1 MTRRRMVLRPV
12 LLLLLFLLGAAVC
25 MAFADGVRCSGG
37 AVRIVNGRLHNQA
50 DGSSLTYECYCPLSA
65 TAEQPGPGVLLLP
78 GNGENG
84 LFYAAEL
91 ARRGAVVLIPEEYTT
106 GEHGGAAAAY
116 WLLSQQPNVDGG
128 RLALCGEP
136 EGCRSVAARYADTD
150 IAPKAVVLPWGSTTG
165 EETEALSNMLLMQ
178 PEYGEKTGTDTDE
191 LQWDMT
197 FGSFADGSAQRVEL
211 ISTVPALA
219 AHSAKGLAA
228 ALRWLKAAIGLNLT
242 APASDQIAMV
252 AEWLTLAATLLVLCA
267 LVPLSEL
274 LLRLPGLCTVV
285 QPLPSGDHLAG
296 WGKRWGSALFFV
308 LAAGASYPVMTW
320 LGQKLPGQVF
330 RIPAGNGFFAWYGL
344 LAVVLLLANR
354 ITCRRA
360 RRRGRIINCYDM
372 GLSSAR
378 WPEHIDL
385 GLYLWSLLL
394 AALGVGMIYGMNAL
408 FRWQFRLE
416 LQFVRPLF
424 CRFTRAHA
432 EQIGIYY
439 PVITLCYLVCSSR
452 FLALN
457 RTNQAYLRGIR
468 GFSGCWWRCF
478 LVMAGSVLL
487 ALAGYAAAQLSGFG
501 ADAFLGAVFGNSS
514 GALLLELLP
523 QTLLFS
529 LLGTACYR
537 RTGTVVPGS
546 FLIAALSCWWILGKL

>member
-1 MTRRRMVLRPV
+1 M
-12 LLLLLFLLGAAVC
+12 
-25 MAFADGVRCSGG
+25 
-37 AVRIVNGRLHNQA
+37 
-50 DGSSLTYECYCPLSA
+50 
-65 TAEQPGPGVLLLP
+65 
-78 GNGENG
+78 
-84 LFYAAEL
+84 
-91 ARRGAVVLIPEEYTT
+91 
-106 GEHGGAAAAY
+106 
-116 WLLSQQPNVDGG
+116 
-128 RLALCGEP
+128 
-136 EGCRSVAARYADTD
+136 
-150 IAPKAVVLPWGSTTG
+150 LPWGSTTG

-178 PEYGEKTGTDTDE
+178 PEYGEKTGTAKDE
-191 LQWDMT
+191 LQWDTT

-267 LVPLSEL
+267 LVPLGEL

-344 LAVVLLLANR
+344 LAVVLLLANW
-354 ITCRRA
+354 ITCQRA
-360 RRRGRIINCYDM
+360 RRRGQIINCYDM

-394 AALGVGMIYGMNAL
+394 AALGGWHDLWDERPVPVAVPAGAAIRPTSVLPLCPGACRADRNLLSGHYPVLFGVQQPVFGPEPDKSGISAGHPGL
-408 FRWQFRLE
+408 FRL
-416 LQFVRPLF
+416 
-424 CRFTRAHA
+424 
-432 EQIGIYY
+432 
-439 PVITLCYLVCSSR
+439 LV
-452 FLALN
+452 
-457 RTNQAYLRGIR
+457 
-468 GFSGCWWRCF
+468 
-478 LVMAGSVLL
+478 
-487 ALAGYAAAQLSGFG
+487 
-501 ADAFLGAVFGNSS
+501 
-514 GALLLELLP
+514 ALLPGHGREC
-523 QTLLFS
+523 
-529 LLGTACYR
+529 TAGAGGLCGGAAVR
-537 RTGTVVPGS
+537 LWGGCFPGRG
-546 FLIAALSCWWILGKL
+546 LW